1 MGDLITYETFIA
13 RRSESEIKRSERK
26 EESERLRSIQRLL
39 GYADTLGDWSK
50 DDSNSVDTE

>member
-13 RRSESEIKRSERK
+13 RRGENEIERLKRK
-26 EESERLRSIQRLL
+26 EKLDRVRSIQRLL

-50 DDSNSVDTE
+50 DDTVDTE